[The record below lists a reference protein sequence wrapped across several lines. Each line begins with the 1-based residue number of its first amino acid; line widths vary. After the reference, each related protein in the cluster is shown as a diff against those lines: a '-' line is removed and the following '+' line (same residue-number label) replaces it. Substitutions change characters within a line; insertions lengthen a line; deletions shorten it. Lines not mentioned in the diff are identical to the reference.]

1 MVSCAGNHKA
11 ELSFSKLPISNLPSH
26 RSRSFPS
33 ALKQCTSPFI
43 ELAWWL
49 YWEHVATE
57 PQSLGL
63 PDVQGFGAHA
73 MQNYDS
79 YWWLYIDLVYISL
92 TLGIPGSEN
101 LICSH
106 IVTSLYQIRHRVL
119 FIHLKWMEPDC
130 RIDLAD
136 VCAVLSVYS
145 GAMTLRNVHVQG
157 NFPNSIYIEKRTA

>member
-1 MVSCAGNHKA
+1 MVSCARNHKA

-26 RSRSFPS
+26 RSCSFPS

-49 YWEHVATE
+49 YWEHVSTE

-73 MQNYDS
+73 MQNYDR

-130 RIDLAD
+130 RIDFAD
-136 VCAVLSVYS
+136 VSAVLSVYS